1 MYQVLVDEEK
11 CFSSD
16 HKNPQNPLIGC
27 EKIKGFT
34 WYFGLANGENKGDRV
49 KLPKC
54 SVAENEPGKPRR
66 AAGIS

>member
-34 WYFGLANGENKGDRV
+34 
-49 KLPKC
+49 
-54 SVAENEPGKPRR
+54 
-66 AAGIS
+66 